1 MQRRV
6 LSHPLFTAILAA
18 SLFLFTSTFGESVDD
33 YTSDSTT
40 PTHQPTATTA
50 VVCRTS
56 AIMGHLKG

>member
-6 LSHPLFTAILAA
+6 LSHPLFAAILAA
-18 SLFLFTSTFGESVDD
+18 SLFLFTSTFGESADD

-50 VVCRTS
+50 VDLEDSVST
-56 AIMGHLKG
+56 